1 MSWPVRTRIC
11 LECRAAL
18 SDGEHCT
25 WVRHTAVAPADPAG
39 RRRLIEAVWRE
50 STPRGGRPSL
60 GAELARFLAGLI
72 AAARPGSASTSPVVA
87 VPAPLRWGA
96 DRGPF
101 GASEEPLWTARA
113 RYTGRASAAAAA
125 APSPIAG
132 TPCLAYGLWL
142 LDRWADGSPARW
154 GAGARRAEVLLR
166 DGACLDF
173 EVELDD
179 GRVAR
184 VPAGTAELVAPGARL
199 RRDQPGLARYLEHL
213 AVADPAGDSPAH
225 LPFREVGE
233 AVLRPGDAVALL
245 VDLQPVPDARQAGS
259 PYREA
264 SVGALVPVGRI
275 CIEIR

>member
-1 MSWPVRTRIC
+1 VSWPVRTRVCI
-11 LECRAAL
+11 ECRAAL

-60 GAELARFLAGLI
+60 RAELARFVAGLL
-72 AAARPGSASTSPVVA
+72 ASSRTESTPPVHA
-87 VPAPLRWGA
+87 VPRPLRWGA
-96 DRGPF
+96 DLGPF

-113 RYTGRASAAAAA
+113 RYTGRARAAAAG

-154 GAGARRAEVLLR
+154 SAGGAGAEVLLR

-184 VPAGTAELVAPGARL
+184 IPAGTADLVAPGARL
-199 RRDQPGLARYLEHL
+199 RRDEPGLARYLAHL
-213 AVADPAGDSPAH
+213 SVADPAGDSPAH

-233 AVLRPGDAVALL
+233 AVLRPGDALTLL
-245 VDLQPVPDARQAGS
+245 ADLQPVPDMRHSGS

-275 CIEIR
+275 CIETR